1 MNSLKTKMVA
11 LFSALIILMGG
22 TIGFLIIQSSTKLV
36 IQSMSEQATKIGE
49 YTLNKVDVG
58 KYSEILKDR
67 KENDYYKQLKEE
79 LEGIRV
85 SNGLNYL
92 YIMSRDKVNN
102 GYEYFYVVAGESVKL
117 GDVEKNS
124 AEYDKMVQAFE
135 TGQATEGEL
144 TSDDNGDL
152 LSIYIP
158 IKDKSGEVI
167 SVIGVDYNATD
178 IFNLVEKNRLEMILL
193 IGVFLIISTIIIFV
207 FTKLLTKPLENLT
220 EQAKKISEGDLNIL
234 VKTKGTDEISA
245 LSRSFEKMVVDLRE
259 IIADINSTTF
269 TMNGTTQ
276 ELSKFV
282 KTTEE
287 ASGNISQSMEE
298 TAVGIEKQSE
308 EVNIILE
315 MMTNTLNFLH
325 QGVAQVKSTVENA
338 KISTDTAGKGKES
351 MREATVQ
358 LHELI
363 KTVESATET
372 VQSLAKRSDEV
383 GEIIN
388 VISDIANQ
396 TNLLALNAAIEAARA
411 GENGKGFAVVADEVR
426 KLAEQSQSAASKIID
441 LIGSIQKETN
451 ETVVKME
458 QNLMAVQKQEK
469 LIDQGE
475 EALNVIVK
483 MVGQTEKDT
492 NQMEGIFNELQKDS
506 QKVLEALETISAV
519 IEENTAVTE
528 EVSSASKDQ
537 STVISRIVENVH
549 KVEEI
554 SEVLKNKVDKFK
566 L

>member
-79 LEGIRV
+79 FEGIRV
-85 SNGLNYL
+85 SNGLDYL

-178 IFNLVEKNRLEMILL
+178 IFSLVEKNRLEMILL

-207 FTKLLTKPLENLT
+207 FTKLLTKPLENLS

-259 IIADINSTTF
+259 IIADINSTTL

>member
-11 LFSALIILMGG
+11 LFSVLILLMGG
-22 TIGFLIIQSSTKLV
+22 SIGFLIIQSSSKLV
-36 IQSMSEQATKIGE
+36 IQSISKQATKIGE
-49 YTLNKVDVG
+49 YTLSQVDVE
-58 KYSEILKDR
+58 KYSVILKDR
-67 KENDYYKQLKEE
+67 KENDYFKQLQDKFKE
-79 LEGIRV
+79 ISV
-85 SNGLNYL
+85 ANGLSFL
-92 YIMSRDKVNN
+92 YTMSREKTDS
-102 GYEYFYVVAGESVKL
+102 GYEYFYVLAEDAVAL
-117 GDVEKNS
+117 GDIEENG
-124 AEYDKMVQAFE
+124 AEYDKMVQVFE
-135 TGQATEGEL
+135 TGQTSEPEL
-144 TSDDNGDL
+144 TSDEYGDL

-158 IKDKSGEVI
+158 IKDNSGEVI

-178 IFNLVEKNRLEMILL
+178 IFNLEKKNKLKMALL
-193 IGVFLIISTIIIFV
+193 IGIFLIISTIIIFV
-207 FTKLLTKPLENLT
+207 FSKILTKPLESLT
-220 EQAKKISEGDLNIL
+220 KQARKISEGDLNL
-234 VKTKGTDEISA
+234 HVRTEGKDEISV

-259 IIADINSTTF
+259 IIADINSTTV
-269 TMNGTTQ
+269 TMNDTTQ

-287 ASGNISQSMEE
+287 ASGNITQSMEE
-298 TAVGIEKQSE
+298 TAIGIEKQSE

-315 MMTNTLNFLH
+315 MMSNMMTFLH
-325 QGVAQVKSTVENA
+325 EGVAQVKRTVENA
-338 KISTDTAGKGKES
+338 KISTDTAEKGKAS

-426 KLAEQSQSAASKIID
+426 KLAEQSQSAANKIID

-458 QNLMAVQKQEK
+458 QNLKAVQKQEQ
-469 LIDQGE
+469 LIDQGD
-475 EALNVIVK
+475 EALNVIVN

-492 NQMEGIFNELQKDS
+492 SQMEGIFNDLQKDS

-528 EVSSASKDQ
+528 EVASASKDQ

-549 KVEEI
+549 KVEGI

>member
-11 LFSALIILMGG
+11 VFSVLILLMGG
-22 TIGFLIIQSSTKLV
+22 SIGFLITQSSSKLIIQS
-36 IQSMSEQATKIGE
+36 ISEQATKIGE
-49 YTLNKVDVG
+49 YTLSQVDVG

-67 KENDYYKQLKEE
+67 KENDYYKQLQENFEE
-79 LEGIRV
+79 IRV
-85 SNGLNYL
+85 ANGLNYL
-92 YIMSRDKVNN
+92 YTMSREKKDN
-102 GYEYFYVVAGESVKL
+102 GYEYFYVVAGDTVTL
-117 GDVEKNS
+117 GDVEENS
-124 AEYDKMVQAFE
+124 AEYDKMVQVFE
-135 TGQATEGEL
+135 TGQKSKAEL
-144 TSDDNGDL
+144 TSDDYGDL
-152 LSIYIP
+152 ISIYIP

-178 IFNLVEKNRLEMILL
+178 IFNLKKKNELKMALL
-193 IGVFLIISTIIIFV
+193 IGVFLIIGTIIIFV
-207 FTKLLTKPLENLT
+207 FSKVLTKPLVSLT
-220 EQAKKISEGDLNIL
+220 KQARKISEGDLNIH
-234 VKTKGTDEISA
+234 VKTEGKDEISA

-259 IIADINSTTF
+259 IIADINSTTL

-315 MMTNTLNFLH
+315 MMSNTLTFLH
-325 QGVAQVKSTVENA
+325 QGVAQVKRTVENA
-338 KISTDTAGKGKES
+338 KISTDTAEKGKKS

-441 LIGSIQKETN
+441 LIGSIQKETD
-451 ETVVKME
+451 ETVIKME

-469 LIDQGE
+469 LIDLGE

-492 NQMEGIFNELQKDS
+492 NQMEGIFNDLQNDS
-506 QKVLEALETISAV
+506 QKVLEALERISAV

-528 EVSSASKDQ
+528 EVASASRDQ

-549 KVEEI
+549 KVEGI

>member
-1 MNSLKTKMVA
+1 M
-11 LFSALIILMGG
+11 LILLMGG
-22 TIGFLIIQSSTKLV
+22 AIGFLVIQSSSKLV
-36 IQSMSEQATKIGE
+36 IQSISKQATKIGE
-49 YTLNKVDVG
+49 YTLSQVDVE
-58 KYSEILKDR
+58 KYSVILQDK
-67 KENDYYKQLKEE
+67 KENDYFKQLQDNFEE
-79 LEGIRV
+79 ISV
-85 SNGLNYL
+85 ANGLNYL
-92 YIMSRDKVNN
+92 YTMSREKTDS
-102 GYEYFYVVAGESVKL
+102 GYEYFYVITGDAVAL
-117 GDVEKNS
+117 GDIEVNG
-124 AEYDKMVQAFE
+124 AEYDKMVQTFE
-135 TGQATEGEL
+135 TGQTSEPEIS
-144 TSDDNGDL
+144 SDDFGNL

-167 SVIGVDYNATD
+167 SVLGVDYNATD
-178 IFNLVEKNRLEMILL
+178 IFNLEKKNGLKMVLL
-193 IGVFLIISTIIIFV
+193 TGIFLIISIIIIFIFSKIV
-207 FTKLLTKPLENLT
+207 TKPLESLT
-220 EQAKKISEGDLNIL
+220 KQAKKISEGDLNFH
-234 VKTKGTDEISA
+234 VKTEGKDEISE

-259 IIADINSTTF
+259 IIADINSTTV
-269 TMNGTTQ
+269 TMNDTTQ
-276 ELSKFV
+276 ELSEFV

-287 ASGNISQSMEE
+287 ASGNITQSMEE
-298 TAVGIEKQSE
+298 TAIGIEKQSG
-308 EVNIILE
+308 EVNNILE
-315 MMTNTLNFLH
+315 MMSNMMTFLH
-325 QGVAQVKSTVENA
+325 EGVAQVKRTVENA
-338 KISTDTAGKGKES
+338 KISTDTAEKGKAS

-426 KLAEQSQSAASKIID
+426 KLAEQSQSAANKIID
-441 LIGSIQKETN
+441 LIESIQKETN

-458 QNLMAVQKQEK
+458 QNLKAVQKQEQ
-469 LIDQGE
+469 LIDQGD
-475 EALNVIVK
+475 EALNVIVN

-492 NQMEGIFNELQKDS
+492 NQIEDVFNDLQKDS

-528 EVSSASKDQ
+528 EVATASRNQ

-549 KVEEI
+549 KVEGI
-554 SEVLKNKVDKFK
+554 SKVLKNKVDKFK